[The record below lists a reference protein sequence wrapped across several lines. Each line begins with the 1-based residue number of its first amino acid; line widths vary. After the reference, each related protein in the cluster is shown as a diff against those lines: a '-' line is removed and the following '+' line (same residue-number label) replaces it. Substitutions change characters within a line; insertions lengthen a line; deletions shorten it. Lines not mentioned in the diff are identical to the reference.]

1 MILDSLVS
9 VLVVLDVLVALLE
22 AVEGSVV
29 VEVVVFV
36 AAVAAAVVAA
46 EVVDVAVV
54 KSSSFLK
61 RRRCPCIDV
70 AGTFLYKIRHKRQIV
85 IHRIK
90 VKC

>member
-9 VLVVLDVLVALLE
+9 VLVVLDVLVALLG

-29 VEVVVFV
+29 VEVVEVLVV
-36 AAVAAAVVAA
+36 AEVVVAA
-46 EVVDVAVV
+46 EVAVVAVV

>member
-9 VLVVLDVLVALLE
+9 VLVVLDVLVALLG

-29 VEVVVFV
+29 VEVVEVLV
-36 AAVAAAVVAA
+36 VAAAVVAA

-61 RRRCPCIDV
+61 RRRSPCIDV